1 MGDPSLFS
9 ALVRVAIV
17 MALLFGTLRVI
28 GRITGRRAPGGGR
41 GVVRRNLGGGAG
53 TRRLVEVL
61 DRQNLGKT
69 TSIALVRIGD
79 RRVALGVTD
88 QRIDVLLQLD
98 PEPEALEAPDDA
110 DHGEVID
117 VIDLTTSS
125 LGDLSSLG
133 DMSTPAAA
141 RMRAVTP
148 ARPWKDLIEDL
159 RERTI
164 R

>member
-79 RRVALGVTD
+79 RRIALGVTE

-98 PEPEALEAPDDA
+98 PEPEALEAPDD
-110 DHGEVID
+110 DHDEVID

-125 LGDLSSLG
+125 LGELSSLG
-133 DMSTPAAA
+133 DLSTPAAA

>member
-1 MGDPSLFS
+1 MGDPSLLS

-53 TRRLVEVL
+53 GRRLVEVL

-88 QRIDVLLQLD
+88 QRVDVLLQLD
-98 PEPEALEAPDDA
+98 PEPEALAVPDELD
-110 DHGEVID
+110 DGEVID
-117 VIDLTTSS
+117 VIDLTGSSFDTPPTS
-125 LGDLSSLG
+125 
-133 DMSTPAAA
+133 TAA
-141 RMRAVTP
+141 RKRAVTP

>member
-1 MGDPSLFS
+1 MGDPSLLS

-41 GVVRRNLGGGAG
+41 GVVRRNLGGGG
-53 TRRLVEVL
+53 GDRRMVEVL
-61 DRQNLGKT
+61 DRQSLGKT

-88 QRIDVLLQLD
+88 QRVDVLLQLD
-98 PEPEALEAPDDA
+98 PEPPALEALDDA
-110 DHGEVID
+110 DVGEVID

-125 LGDLSSLG
+125 LGDL
-133 DMSTPAAA
+133 STPAAA

>member
-53 TRRLVEVL
+53 ARRLVEVL

-79 RRVALGVTD
+79 RRIALGVTE

-98 PEPEALEAPDDA
+98 PELEAPDD
-110 DHGEVID
+110 DHDEVID

-125 LGDLSSLG
+125 LGELSSLG
-133 DMSTPAAA
+133 DLSTPAAA

>member
-79 RRVALGVTD
+79 RRIALGVTE

-98 PEPEALEAPDDA
+98 PEPEALEAPDD
-110 DHGEVID
+110 DHDEVID

-125 LGDLSSLG
+125 LGELSSLG
-133 DMSTPAAA
+133 DLSTPAAA

-148 ARPWKDLIEDL
+148 ARPWKDQIEDL